1 MSVES
6 SKPSRLAIISIILPF
21 IILLIWCV
29 YIIVFGVLT
38 ENTTNLSDNELIGL
52 SLLFGGGS
60 IVGIISAL
68 LSSVGVILGVM
79 AIRKND
85 TRKNL
90 AIAGLVINILCL
102 LPYILFIVLL
112 VFSATGSS

>member
-1 MSVES
+1 MTIEN
-6 SKPSRLAIISIILPF
+6 SKPSRLAIVSIVLPL

-29 YIIVFGVLT
+29 YVIVFGVLT

-60 IVGIISAL
+60 IVGIASAL
-68 LSSVGVILGVM
+68 LSLVGVVLGVM

-85 TRKNL
+85 ARKNI

-112 VFSATGSS
+112 IFSAAGSS